1 MIRLVER
8 KGRERMKKVNE
19 KLLELGMDLDYGI
32 NDSDF
37 REIKQEFLIKQSKEK
52 LNENERKMIVLKL
65 FFDKCFGLYINDISK
80 YYKLK
85 DEELQK
91 DLQQVIET
99 ISVQFNGTE
108 FEAEINSVANSS
120 EYILVYFKNAI
131 RVIDPA
137 WEARSIFMTRLQQQ
151 IEVMN
156 VLKKEVHR
164 IVEKA
169 DVLDHLSSALLAEM

>member
-1 MIRLVER
+1 M
-8 KGRERMKKVNE
+8 N
-19 KLLELGMDLDYGI
+19 LDYGI
-32 NDSDF
+32 NDADF
-37 REIKQEFLIKQSKEK
+37 REIRRDFLLKQTKENPDEKASKK
-52 LNENERKMIVLKL
+52 ILLKL
-65 FFDKCFGLYINDISK
+65 FLDKCFGLYINDISK

-120 EYILVYFKNAI
+120 EYILVYFMNAI

-137 WEARSIFMTRLQQQ
+137 WEARAIFMTRLQQQ
-151 IEVMN
+151 VEVMN
-156 VLKKEVHR
+156 VLKREVYR

-169 DVLDHLSSALLAEM
+169 DVFEHLSSALLADM